1 MVGALSSLRG
11 NRERGRGVEPGMD
24 ETAAWDLA
32 LWQLEMD
39 QWFRE
44 QGTEPP

>member
-1 MVGALSSLRG
+1 MGAFRRFG
-11 NRERGRGVEPGMD
+11 NRLQAFRVELRMD

-39 QWFRE
+39 RWFRE
-44 QGTEPP
+44 QGDQLD

>member
-1 MVGALSSLRG
+1 MGAFVVRG
-11 NRERGRGVEPGMD
+11 TERARSASNRSMD

-39 QWFRE
+39 EWMRE
-44 QGTEPP
+44 HGEPPP

>member
-1 MVGALSSLRG
+1 
-11 NRERGRGVEPGMD
+11 MD

-39 QWFRE
+39 QHFRE
-44 QGTEPP
+44 LGVEPP